1 MSEWIEIGKIVS
13 AQGLKGEMRVY
24 PLTDFP
30 ERFLEPG
37 QRWLLSEKQT
47 EPQPVELLG
56 GRYLSGKGLYV
67 VTLAGVENRD
77 RAETLRGC
85 KLLVPESDRPVL
97 AEDEYHVLDL
107 IGLSVIDQKTGKTI
121 GTVVDLVSA
130 GHDLLVVNPEPKEPK
145 ENAPA
150 SDSQNEL
157 SQTSR
162 PKGQKNRTKN
172 SEILIPFVREI
183 VPVVNIANGR
193 IEIDP
198 PAGLL
203 DLNQS

>member
-77 RAETLRGC
+77 RAETLRGS

-130 GHDLLVVNPEPKEPK
+130 GHDLLVVSPEPKQPK
-145 ENAPA
+145 ENAPT
-150 SDSQNEL
+150 SESH

-162 PKGQKNRTKN
+162 PKGKKNSTKN
-172 SEILIPFVREI
+172 SDILIPFVREI

>member
-47 EPQPVELLG
+47 EPKPVELIG

-77 RAETLRGC
+77 RAETLRGS

-121 GTVVDLVSA
+121 GTVIDLVSA
-130 GHDLLVVNPEPKEPK
+130 GHDLLVVNPEPKEPT

-157 SQTSR
+157 SQNSR
-162 PKGQKNRTKN
+162 PKGKKTSSKN

>member
-77 RAETLRGC
+77 RAETLRGS

-150 SDSQNEL
+150 SESH

-162 PKGQKNRTKN
+162 PKGKKTSTKN